1 MAETYT
7 LHRHHETALAILV
20 SDDGDEK
27 SAVWLPRSK
36 IEIVREID
44 GETIEVEVPDWL
56 AEERGLA

>member
-1 MAETYT
+1 METYT
-7 LHRHHETALAILV
+7 LHVHAETQLAILV

-27 SAVWLPRSK
+27 GAVWLPRSK

-44 GETIEVEVPDWL
+44 DETIEVEVPGWL